1 MYRNVNLFEIKVVLL
16 EFKAAADSSDQKK
29 RQSKDLKT
37 YLTIA

>member
-1 MYRNVNLFEIKVVLL
+1 MYRNVNLFELKLFDF
-16 EFKAAADSSDQKK
+16 EFKEAAESSDEKK